1 MSLNWKMPDEFH
13 KNKKHLMYKN
23 IKDDDSADV
32 QVEFECLIFSTMHIQ
47 HNLTGEMTE
56 EVLIEIERR
65 LNLLKGIGCLMSYS
79 LFDGTNHRT
88 IHTNLE
94 SVIRYWGLDTNVS
107 HLSRTAWN
115 KRFIKMSEIRP
126 YEFKYTVQEAKD
138 NIAKFDVTQA
148 DRIMAEMMEAKAKAE
163 TAELDTPLPPSA

>member
-1 MSLNWKMPDEFH
+1 MSLNWKMPEDFLN
-13 KNKKHLMYKN
+13 NKKHLMYKD
-23 IKDDDSADV
+23 IKEDGSCSM
-32 QVEFECLIFSTMHIQ
+32 QVELECLIFSTMHIQ

-56 EVLIEIERR
+56 DVLIEIERR

-79 LFDGTNHRT
+79 LYDGENHRT
-88 IHTNLE
+88 VYTNLE

-126 YEFKYTVQEAKD
+126 YEFKYTVQEAKE
-138 NIAKFDVTQA
+138 NIAKFDITQA
-148 DRIMAEMMEAKAKAE
+148 DRIYQEMLDAKAKAK
-163 TAELDTPLPPSA
+163 ALDTPPTESA